1 MKLKAIYPLTCAY
14 GEPWVGPHPL
24 CDAAALRL
32 IRQCAREIKAGKYD
46 EEGYTKKERRAQL
59 KRLFAPK

>member
-1 MKLKAIYPLTCAY
+1 MTLKVTYPLTCAY

-32 IRQCAREIKAGKYD
+32 IRQCARDIRAGKYD
-46 EEGYTKKERRAQL
+46 AEGYSRKERRAQIRRIL
-59 KRLFAPK
+59 SSK